1 MLLCSPISRRNSSL
15 LAPLSQALL
24 LSSALRARVRLTT
37 GERTGCAN
45 FFERARARRRK
56 EEGEE
61 EKEEG
66 AAGGRGKGRC
76 CVRRFERVPRH
87 DLS

>member
-37 GERTGCAN
+37 GCAN

-66 AAGGRGKGRC
+66 AAGGEGKGEMLC
-76 CVRRFERVPRH
+76 TEVRACTEA
-87 DLS
+87 